1 MAELR
6 EGLVTGAMNLFFI
19 YKFLRILTT
28 PWKESDAFK
37 LGIVDENG
45 KILKKKSQLKTI
57 DEKDAYTMMH
67 RLVWKIKRLMEK
79 VPFGK
84 TRLASYAAALWLIK
98 EGHSFKGDEEQLQES
113 MLNFMENDDWNEEA
127 LYIKEEHDKYMN
139 KKSFTTFLSERSLTP
154 DEKKKKEEI
163 VKKLKNKLDSFK
175 SRYGDDAKSVMY
187 GVATKQAKGEE
198 IEETETE
205 ATSYFKGKK
214 KKGFQFGI

>member
-113 MLNFMENDDWNEEA
+113 ISWKMT
-127 LYIKEEHDKYMN
+127 IGT
-139 KKSFTTFLSERSLTP
+139 KKP
-154 DEKKKKEEI
+154 
-163 VKKLKNKLDSFK
+163 
-175 SRYGDDAKSVMY
+175 Y
-187 GVATKQAKGEE
+187 
-198 IEETETE
+198 
-205 ATSYFKGKK
+205 TSKRNT
-214 KKGFQFGI
+214 IST